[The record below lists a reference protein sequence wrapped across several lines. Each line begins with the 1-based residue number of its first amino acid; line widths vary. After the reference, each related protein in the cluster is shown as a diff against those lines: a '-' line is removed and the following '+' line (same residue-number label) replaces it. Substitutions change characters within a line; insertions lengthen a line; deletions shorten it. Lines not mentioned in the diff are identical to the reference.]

1 MKNFRHVNNTF
12 TNHFDLFIPGSISTF
27 PDTDPDPKRCCKVC
41 KNRNFNQCSVICKTL
56 KNNVYSL
63 KKMSCNIIFLF
74 RQQFNGNSNSN
85 SFFHPSMVEVNT
97 IIFYLIYF
105 NFALIIMGKLCPISW
120 ICSIFRSWPMKI
132 NS

>member
-1 MKNFRHVNNTF
+1 MIKLWDSMKRS
-12 TNHFDLFIPGSISTF
+12 SISSFKKSLFWYICISTLA
-27 PDTDPDPKRCCKVC
+27 CKVC

-97 IIFYLIYF
+97 VIFYSIYF